1 MIGCDNP
8 DVSPQKAFNF
18 NQNSSVPSNGF
29 ILAASASSKNQKA
42 NGIVPDASRRHP
54 SQARKR
60 RRNKNPRL
68 VYFIDSFSTCP
79 IFSIIAEN
87 CPLFSDNIFSN
98 FQLEFNLS
106 LFQNRMA
113 QHFHGQYGPGRRD
126 LPMGGQT
133 GSPSP
138 RVRVPSANGARGF
151 HSNPTSP
158 PENRSP
164 AMNPMMMMMN
174 MMRKNPNANPE
185 WIEFMLPRMMTQM
198 QTMMAEFRQTKGMS
212 GHPQSAPAGGHGL
225 QKTPNLSGAEM
236 NEIKL
241 ALDSLQK
248 KQTAIAAQ
256 EAAAASPDK
265 RYARVKLVKQ
275 MRMQLQNKYLSFYY
289 IREIRANLMSLQ
301 TQLNSLAVYPEDETD
316 LSVFLTQGKELLAK
330 VENPHG
336 GEASLSVV
344 KNVFQGTG

>member
-1 MIGCDNP
+1 
-8 DVSPQKAFNF
+8 
-18 NQNSSVPSNGF
+18 
-29 ILAASASSKNQKA
+29 
-42 NGIVPDASRRHP
+42 
-54 SQARKR
+54 
-60 RRNKNPRL
+60 
-68 VYFIDSFSTCP
+68 
-79 IFSIIAEN
+79 
-87 CPLFSDNIFSN
+87 
-98 FQLEFNLS
+98 
-106 LFQNRMA
+106 MA

-138 RVRVPSANGARGF
+138 RVRVPSSNGARGF

-198 QTMMAEFRQTKGMS
+198 QTMMAEFRQTKGLNQPSTPAS
-212 GHPQSAPAGGHGL
+212 GHGY
-225 QKTPNLSGAEM
+225 QKTPDLSGAEM

-248 KQTAIAAQ
+248 KQTAIAEQ

-265 RYARVKLVKQ
+265 RNARVKLVKQ

-344 KNVFQGTG
+344 KNVFQGTGRNYNISFIYEIR

>member
-1 MIGCDNP
+1 
-8 DVSPQKAFNF
+8 
-18 NQNSSVPSNGF
+18 
-29 ILAASASSKNQKA
+29 
-42 NGIVPDASRRHP
+42 
-54 SQARKR
+54 
-60 RRNKNPRL
+60 
-68 VYFIDSFSTCP
+68 
-79 IFSIIAEN
+79 
-87 CPLFSDNIFSN
+87 
-98 FQLEFNLS
+98 
-106 LFQNRMA
+106 
-113 QHFHGQYGPGRRD
+113 
-126 LPMGGQT
+126 
-133 GSPSP
+133 
-138 RVRVPSANGARGF
+138 
-151 HSNPTSP
+151 
-158 PENRSP
+158 
-164 AMNPMMMMMN
+164 MNPMMMMMN

-212 GHPQSAPAGGHGL
+212 GNTPSAPASGHGF

-265 RYARVKLVKQ
+265 RNARVKLVKQ

-301 TQLNSLAVYPEDETD
+301 TQLNSLAVYPEDEPD

-336 GEASLSVV
+336 GEASLTVV